1 MCLTY
6 WVHIKIPGD
15 FFKLVLEKNLKYSSS
30 LWLDKNDDLNTA
42 ETNMLELYCQKA
54 KIIDGQS
61 ILELGCGWGS
71 LTLYLASKYPNCN
84 INAISN
90 SHSQRKFIK
99 EKIKSKKLTN
109 VKIITANIADLNLN
123 AKYDRILSV
132 EMFDHMKNWALLL
145 KKVSLLMNEKAKLFI
160 HIFTHKDLCYH
171 YDHNDPND
179 WLSKYFF
186 AGGIMPSNNLL
197 LYFQDNLTVDE
208 HNVINGR
215 HYQKTAQA
223 WINNMLNNKS
233 EIMTV
238 FNDIYGIKESKIWF
252 NRLLIFFLSCQRLWG
267 YNHGNEW
274 QVSHYLLGLKK

>member
-90 SHSQRKFIK
+90 SHSQRRFIE
-99 EKIKSKKLTN
+99 EKIKSKKT
-109 VKIITANIADLNLN
+109 
-123 AKYDRILSV
+123 YQR
-132 EMFDHMKNWALLL
+132 KN
-145 KKVSLLMNEKAKLFI
+145 
-160 HIFTHKDLCYH
+160 
-171 YDHNDPND
+171 
-179 WLSKYFF
+179 
-186 AGGIMPSNNLL
+186 NN
-197 LYFQDNLTVDE
+197 
-208 HNVINGR
+208 
-215 HYQKTAQA
+215 
-223 WINNMLNNKS
+223 S
-233 EIMTV
+233 
-238 FNDIYGIKESKIWF
+238 
-252 NRLLIFFLSCQRLWG
+252 
-267 YNHGNEW
+267 
-274 QVSHYLLGLKK
+274 